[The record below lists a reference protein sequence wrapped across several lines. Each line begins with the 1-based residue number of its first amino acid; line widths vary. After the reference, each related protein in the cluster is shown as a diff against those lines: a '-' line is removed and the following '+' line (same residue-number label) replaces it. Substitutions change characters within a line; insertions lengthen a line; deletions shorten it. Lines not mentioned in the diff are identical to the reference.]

1 MGEIGGVGME
11 VIWGAADLVPLD
23 GQRMEHLVDTGWQL
37 EKWKY
42 CWSLVGLMWVCCK
55 HTSLSRKVT
64 LKGKIW

>member
-1 MGEIGGVGME
+1 MGEVGSAGVE
-11 VIWGAADLVPLD
+11 NIKRAADFLPLD
-23 GQRMEHLVDTGWQL
+23 VSEMGMVHLVDEGWQL
-37 EKWKY
+37 EK